1 MKTVE
6 NGKKQYVTK
15 KEFCKICGIS
25 ESTAYK
31 LIKYKKVNFEKCR
44 EGLLHYYKIPI
55 CEIEKLLKEKE
66 AKKFISDE
74 DTETIK
80 YYYANK
86 MLGYPDVID
95 SKDIQAITGYGKEI
109 VRVWINT
116 EKILGIVTR
125 GKFHV
130 AKEDLLDFLISPY
143 YSNIIRKSKIHIAD
157 FKKIGIIWKLR
168 PFLNTGTVFYIDNK
182 LYCVLQKMTLV
193 FSFAIPIV
201 ILGNIWYN

>member
-6 NGKKQYVTK
+6 KSKKQYVTK

-31 LIKYKKVNFEKCR
+31 LIKCKKVSFEKCR

-55 CEIEKLLKEKE
+55 CEIEKLLAEKE
-66 AKKFISDE
+66 SKSFISNE
-74 DTETIK
+74 EAEAIK
-80 YYYANK
+80 YYYENK
-86 MLGYPDVID
+86 MIGYPNVID

-109 VRVWINT
+109 VRVWINS

-130 AKEDLLDFLISPY
+130 AKDDLLDFLISPY
-143 YSNIIRKSKIHIAD
+143 YSTIIRKSKIHIAD
-157 FKKIGIIWKLR
+157 FKKIGRI
-168 PFLNTGTVFYIDNK
+168 
-182 LYCVLQKMTLV
+182 
-193 FSFAIPIV
+193 
-201 ILGNIWYN
+201 